1 MIRSKLIIWSWEILS
16 KNKQYCSIYVQAEL
30 EELRRK
36 ASDMDANLQSKY
48 HKALKQM
55 EILVKDNTLLKND
68 NNGLKN

>member
-1 MIRSKLIIWSWEILS
+1 MRADQNDSLQADNLKLRDFI
-16 KNKQYCSIYVQAEL
+16 KKQTAEL